1 MELNEK
7 ININLNYSPCRLK
20 CCSFGNFINKSSVE
34 LFITG
39 SNESKT
45 KSFFHYLSQD
55 LSSTHNQNK
64 KNEKTYIFQTW
75 NYTPSKI
82 INHIIPIQFNEQN
95 NNIQENT
102 NMKKS
107 DGALLFCSQV
117 ELLSFDNEQ
126 YTQYTID
133 DELYMKPMLQNDL
146 IYGIIFNL
154 GLKIFDIHKKETKSL
169 IYPGK
174 RHIIN
179 DYINS
184 HENNNIIFVC
194 EDKKIY
200 VYDKTDEKSFISRRQ
215 EMELNLICEA
225 SNDGKKFY
233 AYSDEEKCL
242 YLYDI
247 RNINQYIEIIKNDT
261 EITKMI
267 YNKPLNKL
275 FYSEFCSQGIIC
287 LDNLK
292 QESIYEVNND
302 IIDFDFQNGYKIMNI
317 ISEDNSIN
325 IININ

>member
-1 MELNEK
+1 MEPNSK
-7 ININLNYSPCRLK
+7 INLNLDYSPCYIK
-20 CCSFGNFINKSSVE
+20 NCSFGNFLNDTEVE

-39 SNESKT
+39 TNESKT
-45 KSFFHYLSQD
+45 KSFLHHFTHD
-55 LSSTHNQNK
+55 LYSNNK
-64 KNEKTYIFQTW
+64 KEKTFLFQTW
-75 NYTPSKI
+75 NYTPSKTL
-82 INHIIPIQFNEQN
+82 NYIIPIKLNGQNDN
-95 NNIQENT
+95 NNNKQ
-102 NMKKS
+102 S
-107 DGALLFCSQV
+107 DGAFLFSSQM
-117 ELLSFDNEQ
+117 ELLLCKNDEYNQ
-126 YTQYTID
+126 YLID
-133 DELYMKPMLQNDL
+133 DELYTKPVIENDL
-146 IYGIIFNL
+146 IYGLISNI
-154 GLKIFDIHKKETKSL
+154 GLKIFDLNKKETKSIL
-169 IYPGK
+169 YPGK
-174 RHIIN
+174 KHVIN
-179 DYINS
+179 DYIS
-184 HENNNIIFVC
+184 SYENKNIIFVC

-200 VYDKTDEKSFISRRQ
+200 VYDKTDEKSYISRRQ

-302 IIDFDFQNGYKIMNI
+302 IIDFDFQKGYKIMNI

-325 IININ
+325 IINID